1 MFLRIRLGWKSSEV
15 YKGACSL
22 VSIIMKRVSILIP
35 TIDSGGAEKQAVLL
49 AVQLS
54 KHTTVNL
61 IVLYGNHSEYELN
74 VKMLT
79 ESDVI
84 VHKLSGNI
92 FSKICTINTILKNTK
107 TEVLLNYLT
116 LPNVLGSI
124 IGRTQGIK
132 VYNGIRSSRLP
143 RAKMLAE
150 RIVHN
155 RFATGTI
162 FNCYSGLTYFQSK
175 GFNAEKNIVIPNC
188 FNNIAPAMNREDRA
202 LKRIITVGRFDSSK
216 DYETLISSISMLK
229 RDDFMLC
236 IVGYGVLEDQIRSW
250 VKQYGIEDKTEIHI
264 KPNNVAELER
274 GADIYLSSS
283 VFEGT
288 SNSIME
294 ALNWSLPVVATDVG
308 DNDHLIINGE
318 NGFLHSVGDAKGL
331 SSSVSRLLDSI
342 ELRNQMGVKGNQLL
356 QQDYSMGTFE
366 QRYIRLI
373 EE

>member
-1 MFLRIRLGWKSSEV
+1 
-15 YKGACSL
+15 
-22 VSIIMKRVSILIP
+22 MKRVSILIP

-92 FSKICTINTILKNTK
+92 FSKICTINRILKNTK

-162 FNCYSGLTYFQSK
+162 FNCYSGVTYFQSK

-366 QRYIRLI
+366 QRYLRLI

>member
-1 MFLRIRLGWKSSEV
+1 
-15 YKGACSL
+15 
-22 VSIIMKRVSILIP
+22 MKRVSILIP

>member
-1 MFLRIRLGWKSSEV
+1 
-15 YKGACSL
+15 
-22 VSIIMKRVSILIP
+22 MKRVSILIP

-54 KHTTVNL
+54 KHSTVNL

-74 VKMLT
+74 VKMLS
-79 ESDVI
+79 ESNVI
-84 VHKLSGNI
+84 VHKLSSNI
-92 FSKICTINTILKNTK
+92 FSKICAINRILKSTK

-116 LPNVLGSI
+116 LPNVIGSI
-124 IGRTQGIK
+124 LGRTQGIK

-162 FNCYSGLTYFQSK
+162 FNCYSGAAYFQTK
-175 GFNAEKNIVIPNC
+175 GFNAKKNIVIPNC
-188 FNNIAPAMNREDRA
+188 FSNIAPAMNREDRA
-202 LKRIITVGRFDSSK
+202 IKRIITVGRFDSSK
-216 DYETLISSISMLK
+216 DYETLISCISMLK
-229 RDDFMLC
+229 RDDYRLC

-250 VKQYGIEDKTEIHI
+250 VMQYGIEDKTEIHI

-274 GADIYLSSS
+274 GADIYISSS

-308 DNDHLIINGE
+308 DNDHLIINGD
-318 NGFLHSVGDAKGL
+318 NGFLHASGDAKGL

-356 QQDYSMGTFE
+356 QQYYSMDTFE